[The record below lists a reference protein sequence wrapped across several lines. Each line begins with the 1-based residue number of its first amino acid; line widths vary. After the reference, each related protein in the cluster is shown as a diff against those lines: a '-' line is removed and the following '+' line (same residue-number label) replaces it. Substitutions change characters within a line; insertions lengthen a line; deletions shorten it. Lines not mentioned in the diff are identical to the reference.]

1 MVCHLPGCCWCAN
14 VSLEVRTVKVL
25 DQVKV
30 SFTFEE
36 LEIMLRK
43 YVVDKCGDRV
53 IPPLS
58 SVKWLADEVILYFNE
73 D

>member
-1 MVCHLPGCCWCAN
+1 M
-14 VSLEVRTVKVL
+14 KVL